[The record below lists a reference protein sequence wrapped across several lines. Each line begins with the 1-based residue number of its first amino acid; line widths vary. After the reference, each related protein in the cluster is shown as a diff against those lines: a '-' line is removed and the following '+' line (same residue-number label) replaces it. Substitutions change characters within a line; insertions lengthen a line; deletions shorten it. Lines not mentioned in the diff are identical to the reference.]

1 MIKFSSDID
10 LLKWE
15 PVLFRELALP
25 SQTLCQ
31 GSDGALSGTTLT
43 SSGASFVSSGI
54 ATGHVIYL
62 YNCESGPDGCYE
74 VVSVDSATQ
83 LTVSV
88 VRLSADDDAVAPPS
102 GSEISYRVSTF
113 DPQAEEAAYSL
124 RQYFGIE
131 SDDSE
136 IEETNKV
143 LNQRVLRQ
151 AAVFAVLSTVFA
163 ASAGGDKD
171 NEGFWKKSLRY
182 QKMFHTARV
191 KVRLAIDTDND
202 NIADQFHCGGTVR
215 LRRI

>member
-1 MIKFSSDID
+1 MITFSSDID

-31 GSDGALSGTTLT
+31 GSDGVLSSTALT
-43 SSGASFVSSGI
+43 SSGASFVSSGV
-54 ATGHVIYL
+54 AAGHVIYL

-74 VVSVDSATQ
+74 IVSVDSATQ

-136 IEETNKV
+136 TEETSKV

-151 AAVFAVLSTVFA
+151 ATVFAVLSTVFA

-191 KVRLAIDTDND
+191 KVRLEIDTDSD
-202 NIADQFHCGGTVR
+202 NVAEQFHCGGTVR